1 MRVVRLQMRTVKRFD
16 KIAGKIS
23 DWVMTNPA
31 PFRTMYNAANLPRHA
46 QNVAANRMNV
56 SKHDAAVA
64 LGSSK
69 SEAKAAAAQKN
80 GTKGGRPMGS

>member
-1 MRVVRLQMRTVKRFD
+1 
-16 KIAGKIS
+16 
-23 DWVMTNPA
+23 MTNPSQ
-31 PFRTMYNAANLPRHA
+31 FRTVFNAANLPRHA

-69 SEAKAAAAQKN
+69 SEAKTAAAQKN
-80 GTKGGRPMGS
+80 GTKGGRPSGS

>member
-1 MRVVRLQMRTVKRFD
+1 MRVVSLQKRRVKRFD

-23 DWVMTNPA
+23 DWAMTNPSQ
-31 PFRTMYNAANLPRHA
+31 FRTVFNAANLPRHA
-46 QNVAANRMNV
+46 QNVAYNRMNV
-56 SKHDAAVA
+56 SKHEAAVA

-80 GTKGGRPMGS
+80 GTKGGRPEGS

>member
-1 MRVVRLQMRTVKRFD
+1 
-16 KIAGKIS
+16 
-23 DWVMTNPA
+23 MTNPSQ
-31 PFRTMYNAANLPRHA
+31 FRTVFNAANLPRHA
-46 QNVAANRMNV
+46 QNVAYNRMNV

-69 SEAKAAAAQKN
+69 SEAKTAAAQKN

>member
-1 MRVVRLQMRTVKRFD
+1 MRVVSLQKRRVKRFD
-16 KIAGKIS
+16 KVGGGNW
-23 DWVMTNPA
+23 DRLMTNPSQ
-31 PFRTMYNAANLPRHA
+31 FRTVYNAANLPRHA
-46 QNVAANRMNV
+46 ANVAANRMNV

-69 SEAKAAAAQKN
+69 SEAKTAAAQKN

>member
-1 MRVVRLQMRTVKRFD
+1 MR
-16 KIAGKIS
+16 GEIS
-23 DWVMTNPA
+23 DRDMTNPA
-31 PFRTMYNAANLPRHA
+31 QFRTVYNAANLPRHA

-69 SEAKAAAAQKN
+69 SEAKTAAAQKN